1 MRIGNRLER
10 GIFLRILE
18 DMDSATR
25 GAGEPRKAMMA
36 VAKVSWEDCDETVL
50 TAPAKIEDTSPSGAC
65 LRLKVPIEAGTKI
78 HVSRCRDDFSGTAKW
93 CRADEGEYVVG
104 MRRGQVA
111 RPTPLSTAPQLN
123 AVNPRPMETTSIVRA
138 DARRV
143 REVEAR
149 NERPTNDGGVREAS
163 GLRGHEMDA
172 PVEPAHIPE
181 TVQNNSSQRPP
192 IRRGTLIPIPKPAP
206 LQLARV
212 TFPPAV
218 MHEPMIGF
226 EIARDN
232 APRRMAASEPTK
244 SSMQYQERTTSF
256 FEESTDMQNKWLN
269 LGNRR

>member
-1 MRIGNRLER
+1 
-10 GIFLRILE
+10 
-18 DMDSATR
+18 
-25 GAGEPRKAMMA
+25 MMA
-36 VAKVSWEDCDETVL
+36 VARVSWEDCDETVL
-50 TAPAKIEDTSPSGAC
+50 TAPAKIEDTSPSGAR

-78 HVSRCRDDFSGTAKW
+78 QVSRCRDDFSGTAKW
-93 CRADEGEYVVG
+93 CRADEGEYAVG

-111 RPTPLSTAPQLN
+111 RPTPLRTAPQLN

-149 NERPTNDGGVREAS
+149 GARPANEGGVREANTS
-163 GLRGHEMDA
+163 SAREMDV

-181 TVQNNSSQRPP
+181 IVQNNSSQRPL

-206 LQLARV
+206 LQLTRV

-226 EIARDN
+226 EIARVM
-232 APRRMAASEPTK
+232 RRGEWRPASRQNQACSIRSEQHRSSKRAQTCKTNGSIWGIGDSSKMVGTAA
-244 SSMQYQERTTSF
+244 TTA
-256 FEESTDMQNKWLN
+256 
-269 LGNRR
+269 RRG